1 MRILG
6 VAFSVG
12 NGTMN
17 ATAITLGGERKK
29 RRASADLQLSGR
41 DQEHMQLG
49 LCSPRRRAHLAL
61 HEPLEVWQAFPP
73 EGVFPKD

>member
-6 VAFSVG
+6 VTFSAG

-17 ATAITLGGERKK
+17 ATAITLEGERKK
-29 RRASADLQLSGR
+29 RTASADLQLAGC
-41 DQEHMQLG
+41 DQEQTKLG
-49 LCSPRRRAHLAL
+49 LCSPRRRVHLTL
-61 HEPLEVWQAFPP
+61 HEPLETWQAFPP